1 VDLIP
6 VPELVAAAIVSL
18 LFLAARSILRF
29 WSIRSVPPAADPRA
43 SRNSFSDTERVR
55 VRLIA
60 SCVLFAII
68 SIPLILRVVPPNGSY
83 GFRTHATQSS
93 QAVWY
98 AANAFMGWSILTAS
112 GFCATLLFTLP
123 AGVSRWV
130 LWATFL
136 LSMFAALAASSA
148 YVARLS

>member
-1 VDLIP
+1 MDLIP

-18 LFLAARSILRF
+18 LFLSARAAFRS
-29 WSIRSVPPAADPRA
+29 WSVRLTPRTDGSGA
-43 SRNSFSDTERVR
+43 SRNSLSDTERVR

-60 SCVLFAII
+60 SCVLIAII

-83 GFRTHATQSS
+83 GFRIHATQSS
-93 QAVWY
+93 RAVWY
-98 AANAFMGWSILTAS
+98 PANAFMGRAMLAAS
-112 GFCATLLFTLP
+112 GICATLLMALP
-123 AGVSRWV
+123 ATVSRWF

-136 LSMFAALAASSA
+136 VSMFAALAASSA